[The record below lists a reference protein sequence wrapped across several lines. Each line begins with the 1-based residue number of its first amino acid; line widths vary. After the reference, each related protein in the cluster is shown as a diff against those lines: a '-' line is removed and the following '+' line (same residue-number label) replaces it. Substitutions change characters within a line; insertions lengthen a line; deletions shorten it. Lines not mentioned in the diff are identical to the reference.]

1 MLFRSLDA
9 STAVDHDFETDM
21 IYDYEPDYE
30 QHEADI
36 SEQMVSSS
44 GRDFL
49 PDSDY
54 THEDISESIPPD
66 LELSS
71 AENTHQSP
79 TNDDQSDQPAD
90 KSNVPAGRRQ
100 RKLPS
105 KYKDYQLYA
114 ATIPN
119 KSK

>member
-1 MLFRSLDA
+1 M
-9 STAVDHDFETDM
+9 TTN
-21 IYDYEPDYE
+21 YE

-79 TNDDQSDQPAD
+79 DECRP
-90 KSNVPAGRRQ
+90 KSEKVAIQ
-100 RKLPS
+100 
-105 KYKDYQLYA
+105 
-114 ATIPN
+114 I
-119 KSK
+119 